1 MSDPSRLR
9 QTLEG
14 LREQPDQLIEIILRQ
29 AAAIQEMQK
38 QIQELQKQI
47 SDLNDRN
54 NGLSSKVE
62 ALEKTAARQA
72 APFRIADKH
81 RSAEPKKPGRPKG
94 PEFIARFPTMWI
106 RRSGL
111 AWSAVHSAEKD
122 WPTRDR

>member
-29 AAAIQEMQK
+29 AAALQEMQK
-38 QIQELQKQI
+38 QLEELQKQI
-47 SDLNDRN
+47 RDLNDRN
-54 NGLSSKVE
+54 DGLSSKVE

-81 RSAEPKKPGRPKG
+81 RSADPKQPGRPKG
-94 PEFIARFPTMWI
+94 HP
-106 RRSGL
+106 G
-111 AWSAVHSAEKD
+111 VHRAIPDHVDQE
-122 WPTRDR
+122 